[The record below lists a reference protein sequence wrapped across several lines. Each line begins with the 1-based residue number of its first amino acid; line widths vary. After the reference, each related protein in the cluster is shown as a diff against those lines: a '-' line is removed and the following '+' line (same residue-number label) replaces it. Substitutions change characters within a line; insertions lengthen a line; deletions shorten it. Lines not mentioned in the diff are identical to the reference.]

1 KKQAISFRI
10 ACFFV
15 SNFLRPIFP
24 QMLLSSHTLFLINPG
39 SGKRND
45 AVEVERLIHQI
56 YHREEKAAQTAMID
70 FARLDEQIQEA
81 SKAGVKNIYAV
92 GGDGTVNAIGARLIG
107 TTFNFGVIPNG
118 SGNGYARNLGYSI
131 KTRLAIEQSL
141 NSWAIKVDTGRFNGR
156 SFLNVAGIGLD
167 GEVARIF
174 DEGGQRGFRPY
185 VKSSAEGLRSY
196 QAEDVIL
203 ELDGLRHEFSDL
215 YGIAIANGKQ
225 WGYDAKVA
233 PHSSITDGLLDI
245 LVVKKFP
252 FLKAGLVVS
261 RLFNGK
267 FERSKY
273 VEVFQ
278 GKSLKIIRQREG
290 SAQIDGEPFE
300 SKAEIQVQ
308 VLEKSLN
315 VLLPGTL
322 TEQKVQS
329 L

>member
-1 KKQAISFRI
+1 
-10 ACFFV
+10 
-15 SNFLRPIFP
+15 
-24 QMLLSSHTLFLINPG
+24 MLLADHTLFLINPG

-45 AVEVERLIHQI
+45 ADQVEDLIKGI
-56 YHREEKAAQTAMID
+56 YQKAEKGVQTLRID
-70 FARLDEQIQEA
+70 FSRLDEQLEEA
-81 SKAGVKNIYAV
+81 IASGVKNIYAV
-92 GGDGTVNAIGARLIG
+92 GGDGTVNAIGSRLIG
-107 TTFNFGVIPNG
+107 KPVNFGVIPNG

-131 KTRLAIEQSL
+131 KTRLAIVQSL
-141 NSWAIKVDTGRFNGR
+141 NSWAIKVDTGLFNDR
-156 SFLNVAGIGLD
+156 IFLNVAGIGLD

-185 VKSSAEGLRSY
+185 VKSSAEGLRSF
-196 QAEDVIL
+196 QAEDVKMI
-203 ELDGLRHEFSDL
+203 LDGEEFEFSEL

-225 WGYDAKVA
+225 WGYDAKVS
-233 PHSSITDGLLDI
+233 PQSSITDGLLDI

-252 FLKAGLVVS
+252 LLKAGLVVR

-278 GKSLKIIRQREG
+278 GKSLKIIRQEAG

-300 SKAEIQVQ
+300 SLAEIDVSVQ
-308 VLEKSLN
+308 EKSLN

>member
-1 KKQAISFRI
+1 
-10 ACFFV
+10 
-15 SNFLRPIFP
+15 
-24 QMLLSSHTLFLINPG
+24 MLLVDHTLFLINPG

-45 AVEVERLIHQI
+45 ADQVENLIADI
-56 YHREEKAAQTAMID
+56 YQKAGKRVQSLRID
-70 FARLDEQIQEA
+70 FGRLDDQLEDAIT
-81 SKAGVKNIYAV
+81 SGVKNIYAV
-92 GGDGTVNAIGARLIG
+92 GGDGTVNAIGSRLVG
-107 TTFNFGVIPNG
+107 KAVNFGVIPNG

-131 KTRLAIEQSL
+131 KTRLAIQQSL
-141 NSWAIKVDTGRFNGR
+141 NSWAIKVDTGLFNDR
-156 SFLNVAGIGLD
+156 IFLNVAGIGLD

-196 QAEDVIL
+196 QAEDVKMI
-203 ELDGLRHEFSDL
+203 LDGEEMEFSEL

-225 WGYDAKVA
+225 WGYDAKVS
-233 PHSSITDGLLDI
+233 PQSSITDGLLDI

-252 FLKAGLVVS
+252 LLKVGLVVS

-278 GKSLKIIRQREG
+278 GKSLKIIRQEAG
-290 SAQIDGEPFE
+290 IAQIDGEPFE
-300 SKAEIQVQ
+300 SLAEINVSIK
-308 VLEKSLN
+308 EKSLN